1 MKFSSSNDVGFIKGY
16 ERHRESRGYGLHNE
30 QSRRTSRSYSDR
42 SEAIVVSAMK
52 HDQLS
57 VLRQRL
63 LDNEVILAGW
73 LQLPSPDVAEIIAS
87 SAVDVVVVDQ
97 EHGAIGRRDMAD
109 LVRVIDGCGKLPF
122 VRLMSQDVSLARQA
136 LDAGCVGLII
146 PHVESTDN
154 FIEFVS
160 GCTLPPLG
168 NRSIG
173 YFRANGYGTAF
184 DTYLAASSRPFL
196 IPMIESQEGVSIINE
211 LVALVKPEVILIG
224 PYDLSAS
231 LGNPGDFAS
240 VNYMNASQ
248 SVLEACRDSKTK
260 AGIHD
265 VTGES
270 SSIDE
275 QIGLGFSFIGCATDS
290 LFLAKGI
297 RSAIERRS

>member
-1 MKFSSSNDVGFIKGY
+1 
-16 ERHRESRGYGLHNE
+16 
-30 QSRRTSRSYSDR
+30 
-42 SEAIVVSAMK
+42 MK
-52 HDQLS
+52 HGQLS

-63 LDNEVILAGW
+63 LDDEIILAGW

-97 EHGAIGRRDMAD
+97 EHGAIGRREMAD
-109 LVRVIDGCGKLPF
+109 LVRVIDGCGKFPF
-122 VRLMSQDVSLARQA
+122 VRLMSQDTSLARQA

-146 PHVESTDN
+146 PHVESAES
-154 FIEFVS
+154 FLEFVS

-173 YFRANGYGTAF
+173 YFRANEYGSDF
-184 DTYLAASSRPFL
+184 DSHLVAASRPL
-196 IPMIESQEGVSIINE
+196 LVPMIESQEGVSIVNE
-211 LVALVKPEVILIG
+211 LVALIEPEVVLIG

-231 LGNPGDFAS
+231 LGAPGDFSSAS
-240 VNYMNASQ
+240 YVNAFQ
-248 SVLEACRDSKTK
+248 SVLEACRGSKTK

-265 VTGES
+265 VSGES

-275 QIGLGFSFIGCATDS
+275 KITLGFSFIGCATDS

-297 RSAIERRS
+297 RSAIAGRN